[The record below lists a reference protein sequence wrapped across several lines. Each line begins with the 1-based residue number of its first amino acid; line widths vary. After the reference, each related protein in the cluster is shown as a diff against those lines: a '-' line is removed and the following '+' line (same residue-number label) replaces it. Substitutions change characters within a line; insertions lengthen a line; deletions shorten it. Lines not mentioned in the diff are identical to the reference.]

1 MLIYQIEG
9 NLILLKGKL
18 KLMIGKLTDNRFSII
33 NGERDLTIA
42 KIQLQ
47 YGLSVSEAKMVST
60 WNIPIQ

>member
-9 NLILLKGKL
+9 NLMLLKGKL
-18 KLMIGKLTDNRFSII
+18 KLMVGKLTDNHFSII